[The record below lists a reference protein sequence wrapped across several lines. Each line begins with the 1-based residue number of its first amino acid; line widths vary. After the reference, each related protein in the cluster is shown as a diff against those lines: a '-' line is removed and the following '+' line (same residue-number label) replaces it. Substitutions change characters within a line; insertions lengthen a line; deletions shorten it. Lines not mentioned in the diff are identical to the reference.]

1 MKTAGTTLALHLQQQ
16 FHGAEIYPSAGLD
29 RVGDMKAQVLVYV
42 SVRPLLALTP
52 ERRAQIRIYSG
63 HFPYVAS
70 HVIEDDVLTLTLL
83 RDPVDRT
90 ISALKHF
97 KRLHDRYR
105 ELSLE
110 EIYEDEIVFSYFVD
124 NYQTRIFA
132 LKAEDKP
139 DAFSSSRSYD
149 ATLDALSTDRD
160 PNIVSTADTALIVV
174 DDSRFALAKQNLA
187 ATDVV
192 GLTSAYPDFVEELRR
207 RFGWWPGGLD
217 TRGRA
222 NVSSETWE
230 ATPALRA
237 RIIADNAYD
246 VEFYRY
252 AEGLV
257 AQQRGALGGLRRG
270 E

>member
-1 MKTAGTTLALHLQQQ
+1 
-16 FHGAEIYPSAGLD
+16 
-29 RVGDMKAQVLVYV
+29 
-42 SVRPLLALTP
+42 
-52 ERRAQIRIYSG
+52 
-63 HFPYVAS
+63 VAS
-70 HVIEDDVLTLTLL
+70 QVIEDDVLTLTLL

-110 EIYEDEIVFSYFVD
+110 EIYEDEVVFSYFVD

-174 DDSRFALAKQNLA
+174 DDSRVRTREAKPGRDRRGRI
-187 ATDVV
+187 DV
-192 GLTSAYPDFVEELRR
+192 GISRLRR
-207 RFGWWPGGLD
+207 R
-217 TRGRA
+217 A
-222 NVSSETWE
+222 A
-230 ATPALRA
+230 ATLR
-237 RIIADNAYD
+237 
-246 VEFYRY
+246 
-252 AEGLV
+252 LV
-257 AQQRGALGGLRRG
+257 ARRSRYSRPSQRELGNLGSDTGATRPHHRRQRVRRRVLPVCG
-270 E
+270 RTRSAATRRTWRLASR